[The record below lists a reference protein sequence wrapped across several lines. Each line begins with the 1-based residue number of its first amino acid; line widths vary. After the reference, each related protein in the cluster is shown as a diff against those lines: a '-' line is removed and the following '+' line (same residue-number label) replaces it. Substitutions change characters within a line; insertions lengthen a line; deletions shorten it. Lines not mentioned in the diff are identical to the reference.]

1 MYFCLPS
8 IIWNFTNNK
17 SVVFRWLRNK
27 RSRKRFSHTRLGVWV
42 QECAWPGVFR
52 SHGISELPSPLTVAW
67 LAWHGSQLCVKN
79 ELWKPVRITI
89 FVKST
94 ISMQSVSVFF
104 LLAVVFCRGE
114 TQCVGDVHNQSS
126 TRVAEFD
133 FLSGNLDSGFLTC
146 AYSLWFSFKRF
157 LYHIVS

>member
-8 IIWNFTNNK
+8 TISNFTNNK
-17 SVVFRWLRNK
+17 SVVFRWLRNE
-27 RSRKRFSHTRLGVWV
+27 RSGKRFSNTRLGVWV
-42 QECAWPGVFR
+42 RVCMGSS
-52 SHGISELPSPLTVAW
+52 SHMAFQSCLPLLTVAW
-67 LAWHGSQLCVKN
+67 LVWHGSQLCVKN

-89 FVKST
+89 FAKST

-104 LLAVVFCRGE
+104 WLAVVSCQGE
-114 TQCVGDVHNQSS
+114 TQFVGDVHNLSS

-133 FLSGNLDSGFLTC
+133 FLSGNLNSGCLTC
-146 AYSLWFSFKRF
+146 AYSLWFSFKRL